1 MKNELNPENSVTRE
15 NPPEIFYQK
24 VNLVEHIFFPLCI
37 VLIFFFCH
45 QGETFVPSLLLQRFV
60 LLLGGYFIALQD
72 FKEKIIPNQ
81 WVLYLLFGWILTVI
95 PQMLNNMEGFYPS
108 LIHSA
113 FGFLIG
119 GGLFLF
125 IYLISHQNIGAGDV
139 KFIAVVGLFL
149 GMDLVLQAM
158 VYGSLMVSFF
168 TVIMVFLK
176 KLTVKDTI
184 PLAPFLYAG
193 IFLTLLWSAR

>member
-1 MKNELNPENSVTRE
+1 MKDELNPE

-24 VNLVEHIFFPLCI
+24 VKLLEHIFFPLSI

-45 QGETFVPSLLLQRFV
+45 RGETFVPVLLLQRFI

-81 WVLYLLFGWILTVI
+81 WVLYLFFGWILTAILQV
-95 PQMLNNMEGFYPS
+95 LTNMEGFYLS
-108 LIHSA
+108 LLHSA
-113 FGFLIG
+113 FGFLMG

-125 IYLISHQNIGAGDV
+125 IYLVSHQNIGAGDV

-149 GMDLVLQAM
+149 GMDLVFQAM

-168 TVIMVFLK
+168 TVIMVLFK

-193 IFLTLLWSAR
+193 IFLTLL